1 MQPRRPNAREG
12 FVPSAPLASFVTLV
26 LLLPFASTASSAS
39 SASSASAPK
48 QLIAH
53 RGASGYA
60 PEHTPA
66 AYRLAIAQHADF
78 VEPDLAVTK
87 DNVLICLHDDSLART
102 TNIAEVY
109 PDRAKALANDLTLAE
124 IKRLD
129 AGRWF
134 KPEFAGQRI
143 QTFQEAVDLVRAHP
157 GTGLYPELKSP
168 ELYNSRGVDQ
178 VRLFV
183 DVIKNNGLERAGSLK
198 RTPIIIQSF
207 DETAIRRVA
216 RELPTI
222 PRVLLVE
229 RRGEV
234 SPARLREIKTFAT
247 GVAPEK
253 SLVAAHPEMVE
264 QAHAIGLT
272 VTCWTFSADER
283 TAFASVRDEM
293 AKYLY
298 DYGIDALFTN
308 NPDQFPRR

>member
-1 MQPRRPNAREG
+1 MRWVVFLITLTTTVLSIRAAEPRKE
-12 FVPSAPLASFVTLV
+12 
-26 LLLPFASTASSAS
+26 
-39 SASSASAPK
+39 
-48 QLIAH
+48 LIAH

-66 AYRLAIAQHADF
+66 AYRLAMDQHADF

-109 PDRAKALANDLTLAE
+109 PDRAKALANDLTIAD
-124 IKRLD
+124 IKKLD
-129 AGRWF
+129 AGKWF

-143 QTFQEAVDLVRAHP
+143 QTFQEAIDLVRTRP
-157 GTGLYPELKSP
+157 GIGLYPELKSP
-168 ELYNSRGVDQ
+168 ELYKSRGVDQ
-178 VRLFV
+178 VKLFV
-183 DVIKNNGLERAGSLK
+183 DVIKTNGLEKPESLK
-198 RTPIIIQSF
+198 KTPVIIQSF

-216 RELPTI
+216 TELPTI

-229 RRGEV
+229 RRGDV
-234 SPARLREIKTFAT
+234 SEGRLREIKSFAT

-253 SLVAAHPEMVE
+253 SLVAEHPELVQ
-264 QAHAIGLT
+264 QAHALGLT
-272 VTCWTFSADER
+272 VTCWTFRADEK
-283 TAFASVRDEM
+283 TSFPTVRDEM
-293 AKYLY
+293 TKYLY

>member
-1 MQPRRPNAREG
+1 MRWVVFLITLTTTVLSIRAAEPRKE
-12 FVPSAPLASFVTLV
+12 
-26 LLLPFASTASSAS
+26 
-39 SASSASAPK
+39 
-48 QLIAH
+48 LIAH

-66 AYRLAIAQHADF
+66 AYRLAMDQHADF

-109 PDRAKALANDLTLAE
+109 PDRAKALANDLTIAD
-124 IKRLD
+124 IKKLD
-129 AGRWF
+129 AGKWF

-143 QTFQEAVDLVRAHP
+143 QTFQEAIDLVRTQP
-157 GTGLYPELKSP
+157 GIGLYPELKSP
-168 ELYNSRGVDQ
+168 ELYKSRGVDQ
-178 VRLFV
+178 VKLFV
-183 DVIKNNGLERAGSLK
+183 DLIKKNGLEKPEWLK
-198 RTPIIIQSF
+198 KTPVIIQSF

-216 RELPTI
+216 TELPTI

-229 RRGEV
+229 RRGDV
-234 SPARLREIKTFAT
+234 SEGRLREIKSFAT

-253 SLVAAHPEMVE
+253 SLVAEHPELVR
-264 QAHAIGLT
+264 QAHALGLT
-272 VTCWTFSADER
+272 VTCWTFRADEK
-283 TAFASVRDEM
+283 TSFPTVRDEM
-293 AKYLY
+293 TKYLY

>member
-1 MQPRRPNAREG
+1 MR
-12 FVPSAPLASFVTLV
+12 F
-26 LLLPFASTASSAS
+26 LLLLATLAAFAPD
-39 SASSASAPK
+39 APK

-60 PEHTPA
+60 PEHTQA
-66 AYRLAIAQHADF
+66 AYRLAMAQHADF

-102 TNIAEVY
+102 TNIAEIY
-109 PDRAKALANDLTLAE
+109 PDRAKALANDLMLAD
-124 IKRLD
+124 IKKLD
-129 AGRWF
+129 AGKWF

-143 QTFQEAVDLVRAHP
+143 QTFQEAIDLVRGRP
-157 GTGLYPELKSP
+157 GIGLYPELKSP

-183 DVIKNNGLERAGSLK
+183 EIIKKNGLEKPESLK
-198 RTPIIIQSF
+198 TTPVVIQSF
-207 DETAIRRVA
+207 DETAVRRVA
-216 RELPTI
+216 KELPTI

-229 RRGEV
+229 RGGDV
-234 SPARLREIKTFAT
+234 SEARLREIKTFAT

-253 SLVAAHPEMVE
+253 SLVAVHPEMVK
-264 QAHAIGLT
+264 QAHALGLT
-272 VTCWTFSADER
+272 VTCWTFRADEK
-283 TAFASVRDEM
+283 TSFPSVRDEM

>member
-1 MQPRRPNAREG
+1 
-12 FVPSAPLASFVTLV
+12 VKSPLHNRHHGHDVFLYALCVVSFVSVVAIDLR
-26 LLLPFASTASSAS
+26 AAD
-39 SASSASAPK
+39 APK

-66 AYRLAIAQHADF
+66 AYRLAIDMHADF

-109 PDRAKALANDLTLAE
+109 PERAKALANDLTIDE
-124 IKRLD
+124 IKKLD
-129 AGRWF
+129 AGSWF
-134 KPEFAGQRI
+134 KPEFAGQRV
-143 QTFQEAVDLVRAHP
+143 QTFQEAIDLVRAHP

-168 ELYNSRGVDQ
+168 ELYKSRGVDQ
-178 VRLFV
+178 VKLFV
-183 DVIKNNGLERAGSLK
+183 DLIKKNRLETPESLN

-216 RELPTI
+216 QELPAI

-229 RRGEV
+229 RRGDISEG
-234 SPARLREIKTFAT
+234 RLREIKTFAT

-253 SLVAAHPEMVE
+253 SLVAGNPGMVK
-264 QAHAIGLT
+264 QAHALGLT
-272 VTCWTFSADER
+272 VTCWTFRADEK
-283 TAFASVRDEM
+283 TSFPTVRDEM
-293 AKYLY
+293 SRFLY
-298 DYGIDALFTN
+298 DLGIDALFTN

>member
-1 MQPRRPNAREG
+1 MKNTNHNGHDGHDAILYALC
-12 FVPSAPLASFVTLV
+12 VVSVVSVV
-26 LLLPFASTASSAS
+26 VSSVRA
-39 SASSASAPK
+39 ADAPK

-66 AYRLAIAQHADF
+66 AYRLAIDQHADF

-102 TNIAEVY
+102 TNIAEVF
-109 PDRAKALANDLTLAE
+109 PDKAKALANDLVIAD
-124 IKRLD
+124 IKKLD
-129 AGRWF
+129 AGKWF

-143 QTFQEAVDLVRAHP
+143 QTFQDAIDLVRPHH
-157 GTGLYPELKSP
+157 GVGLYPELKSP
-168 ELYNSRGVDQ
+168 ELYKSRGVDQ
-178 VRLFV
+178 VQLFV
-183 DVIKNNGLERAGSLK
+183 DIIKKNGLEKPDSLK
-198 RTPIIIQSF
+198 NTPIIIQSF

-216 RELPTI
+216 QELPTI

-229 RRGEV
+229 RRGDV
-234 SPARLREIKTFAT
+234 SEARLKEIKTFAT

-253 SLVAAHPEMVE
+253 SIVAAHPEMVK
-264 QAHAIGLT
+264 QAHALGLT
-272 VTCWTFSADER
+272 VTCWTFAATEK
-283 TAFASVRDEM
+283 TAFPTVRDEM

-298 DYGIDALFTN
+298 EYGIDALFTN